1 METYGRPPSLQ
12 ELTSAALR
20 SASPTDRAYH
30 QLKRGILTCQLIAGS
45 RLDERALARKFGVT
59 HSPVREACRRLLM
72 EGLVIAAPGNG
83 HGVAPITLS
92 EIRDLCE
99 LRKIVESKT
108 AALAAQRVRPE
119 QAARL
124 LMLAELPY
132 EPGKRETYDRYLRA
146 NSAFHSQLAR
156 TAGNPRLE
164 AVVIAVLDHLQRP
177 LYLGLDLG
185 LDPNEATREHM
196 EVVDAVRRKR
206 PSLAARL
213 MEQQLER
220 GEKRMLAVLASS
232 KLAAQVAGKTAR
244 AAAASRRK

>member
-1 METYGRPPSLQ
+1 MNAQGRPPSLQ
-12 ELTSAALR
+12 ELTPTSLR
-20 SASPTDRAYH
+20 SANPTDRAYH

-45 RLDERALARKFGVT
+45 RLDERALARKFGVA
-59 HSPVREACRRLLM
+59 HSPVREACRRLAM
-72 EGLVIAAPGNG
+72 EGLVIAAPGKG
-83 HGVAPITLS
+83 HGVAPITPS

-124 LMLAELPY
+124 LVLAELSY
-132 EPGKRETYDRYLRA
+132 QPGNRATYDRYLHA
-146 NSAFHSQLAR
+146 NLAFHSQLAR
-156 TAGNPRLE
+156 TAGNMRLE
-164 AVVIAVLDHLQRP
+164 AVVLSVLDHLQRP

-185 LDPNEATREHM
+185 LDPHEATREHM

-220 GEKRMLAVLASS
+220 GEKRMFAVLGSS
-232 KLAAQVAGKTAR
+232 KHGAQAAAKPAR
-244 AAAASRRK
+244 PAAAARRR